1 MVVLKNIYG
10 EVVREFPELDTL
22 AGADLSFQDLREV
35 DFSGMELHDAD
46 LYYADL
52 EGAIFDY
59 ADVQGAN
66 FAGTCCEYHCAVG
79 SGACIERGIRT

>member
-46 LYYADL
+46 FYHADL

-66 FAGTCCEYHCAVG
+66 FSGTCYEYRRSYG
-79 SGACIERGIRT
+79 GAGHEYGIKT

>member
-22 AGADLSFQDLREV
+22 AGADLSFQDLRDV

-46 LYYADL
+46 FYHADL

-66 FAGTCCEYHCAVG
+66 FAGTCCEYHCSVG
-79 SGACIERGIRT
+79 SGACIERGIKT